1 MGNNFPVQA
10 SSRTNYSMV
19 QALPA
24 QTEQARHEQGF
35 TSSHGKWIGNGTHT
49 RNTLHSTSTA
59 RQHAL

>member
-1 MGNNFPVQA
+1 MGDNFPVQA

-35 TSSHGKWIGNGTHT
+35 TSSHGK
-49 RNTLHSTSTA
+49 
-59 RQHAL
+59 